1 MKSSAY
7 LPASNEK
14 NDLSRPAVDGKGT
27 KMTTRAS
34 KRIDVTVVTFDS
46 LSDFESTRS
55 RFDKRFPVLDQSVT
69 FKLVLSQAAWSEVEA
84 AITPALGSSDFVA
97 ISRLDQGSLMSL
109 RGTALQATQYL
120 VGNPLIA
127 TQVIGIARD
136 ASLFAPFQAAVYAD
150 KGGVHVS
157 YMLPSSLFNSLNDR
171 VVAAIGEQLDRKME
185 TTVSE
190 VCELV

>member
-1 MKSSAY
+1 
-7 LPASNEK
+7 
-14 NDLSRPAVDGKGT
+14 
-27 KMTTRAS
+27 
-34 KRIDVTVVTFDS
+34 
-46 LSDFESTRS
+46 
-55 RFDKRFPVLDQSVT
+55 
-69 FKLVLSQAAWSEVEA
+69 
-84 AITPALGSSDFVA
+84 
-97 ISRLDQGSLMSL
+97 MSL

>member
-1 MKSSAY
+1 
-7 LPASNEK
+7 
-14 NDLSRPAVDGKGT
+14 VDGKGT
-27 KMTTRAS
+27 KMTTKAS

-46 LSDFESTRS
+46 RSDFESTRG